1 MLWRLL
7 LIFTKFSSHARTFSA
22 LFNNTRAT
30 ISAYMSPDASQTL
43 TNRSRTEQRKEQD
56 IFRFIWSLYLD
67 MCPMMDVAVMKQHS
81 ELDADYLVLASIETS
96 SSDDESESDE
106 GDVFS
111 VSCHGSHFKQLKEQP
126 KQCDELAIKRRKLH
140 TQLNLLNSDL
150 MSMTFGGSRT
160 SPDQPSCG
168 FVFDKRARKV
178 PRNKRLSRKIDATG
192 SKTRRISPRT
202 A

>member
-1 MLWRLL
+1 MREL
-7 LIFTKFSSHARTFSA
+7 SARCSTTPEQQIPLACHSMRHKH
-22 LFNNTRAT
+22 NE
-30 ISAYMSPDASQTL
+30 PVE
-43 TNRSRTEQRKEQD
+43 NRPKEKTGYYSVY
-56 IFRFIWSLYLD
+56 FD
-67 MCPMMDVAVMKQHS
+67 MCPMVDAAVMKQHN
-81 ELDADYLVLASIETS
+81 ELDTDYLVLASIETS

-126 KQCDELAIKRRKLH
+126 KQCDQLAVKRRKLH

-150 MSMTFGGSRT
+150 MSMTFSGSGT
-160 SPDQPSCG
+160 SPDQPPCG
-168 FVFDKRARKV
+168 FVPDKRARKV
-178 PRNKRLSRKIDATG
+178 PRNKRLSQKIHSIG